1 METGISSI
9 WISHLPQVQTYFQYP
24 SSWYIMKVHFVSF
37 HFFYLTD
44 CRIKLPSLWL
54 DSSSHSNIV
63 DYQCNGLIFDN
74 GNRIETHE
82 WVDCNIE
89 PSSTARRDK
98 ILVKL
103 IVSFGTFKCNL
114 VGEGRHFSV
123 IFIMVKAHVKFET
136 DFQKWCRAS
145 CYFALTLHFL
155 NS

>member
-37 HFFYLTD
+37 YFVYLTD

-54 DSSSHSNIV
+54 DSSSHSSIV
-63 DYQCNGLIFDN
+63 DYQCDCLIFDN
-74 GNRIETHE
+74 GNRIETHG

-98 ILVKL
+98 IPIKL
-103 IVSFGTFKCNL
+103 IVSFGTLSVTLWGRADIFQSFYN
-114 VGEGRHFSV
+114 GESSCKIWNRFSK
-123 IFIMVKAHVKFET
+123 MM
-136 DFQKWCRAS
+136 
-145 CYFALTLHFL
+145 
-155 NS
+155 